1 MVDALRRAH
10 QIVTPEG
17 CIVDLHPTATCARV
31 EVGSERTGRVDAE
44 DAPRRHAAA
53 TAALSVVVEEG
64 LLAVE
69 SAMEF
74 AFYTYADSLDEL
86 ATYITE
92 NWRNARIDEETLT
105 QTRQVL
111 RADSREIPRVC
122 EQVRITK
129 LRPAE

>member
-10 QIVTPEG
+10 RMVTPEG
-17 CIVDLHPTATCARV
+17 CIVDLHPTARCACV
-31 EVGSERTGRVDAE
+31 EVGARCTGRVDAG
-44 DAPRRHAAA
+44 DAPRRHTAA
-53 TAALSVVVEEG
+53 TAALALVVEEG

-74 AFYTYADSLDEL
+74 AFYTYGDSLDEL

-92 NWRNARIDEETLT
+92 NWRDARIDQETLI

-111 RADSREIPRVC
+111 RAEWREIPRVR

-129 LRPAE
+129 LRPR

>member
-10 QIVTPEG
+10 RIVTPEG
-17 CIVDLHPTATCARV
+17 CVVDLHPTARCACV
-31 EVGSERTGRVDAE
+31 EVGARRTGRVDAG

-53 TAALSVVVEEG
+53 TAALALVVEEG

-74 AFYTYADSLDEL
+74 TFYTYGDSLDEL

-105 QTRQVL
+105 ETRQVL
-111 RADSREIPRVC
+111 CADWRQIPRVR

-129 LRPAE
+129 LRPR